1 MADIRQTDTAA
12 QTGMGIPDEARGP
25 GEDASLE
32 LELESAERRLRA
44 DRENNPF
51 GEHPN
56 GVGATLG
63 QDFAAADPAA
73 PRPGANA
80 DQEDEA
86 YDPPT

>member
-1 MADIRQTDTAA
+1 MATIRQTDTAA

-32 LELESAERRLRA
+32 LELEAAERRLRA
-44 DRENNPF
+44 DRKNKPF

-56 GVGATLG
+56 GVGPTLG
-63 QDFAAADPAA
+63 QDFVAADSAAAEPAA
-73 PRPGANA
+73 NL
-80 DQEDEA
+80 DWEDEA